1 VERHC
6 KLTNLRTQSFID
18 DEVPLPRLARL
29 LANVSI
35 ISLWI
40 WLYRPLFDY
49 LTVIFTRD
57 DFRTNQIVLAG
68 VVVLI
73 VVRLRKEISRPRFDA
88 LPQLYLPALAFA
100 LGGSLLYLACE
111 RFLDINTVSA
121 SLFGLASYGLLGLW
135 MKPQRWR
142 QGLPAALLLI
152 GTLPFGEHMQTFIGY
167 PVRLVTAVIV
177 RDGLARAGVASLGV
191 DTILVFENGV
201 SHVDLP
207 CSGVKSLWAG
217 ALFLIAA
224 TWVERRR
231 LNLRWLLT
239 LLVFGVLLFAANLIR
254 VAVLTVIG
262 EVAEWRLLAEM
273 LHVPLGVLGF
283 AGACAAAIAL
293 LRWFCREGDSDRGSS
308 RIAPI
313 GRPVWLSPVLAVA
326 ILAMALAYT
335 PRPQTV
341 LAQSADG
348 WELPGGLVTEPSP
361 LQPEEIEWLTRDGAE
376 SASRYRFDWRGK
388 DAMISGSVIFIS
400 STTWRAHH
408 NPERC
413 LMLYGLSLDDS
424 HTHLVRDDFPVRY
437 TSLGANR
444 GAGRSLQAGTYWFQS
459 AGRTTDD
466 YATRIWA
473 DVALDRDRWV
483 LVSILFDDVYDPRDA
498 DVEAFY
504 VALHEVVNANLGGD
518 DDGDRR
524 DGCKET
530 EAVGHTDRD
539 SVVDHARRANRPGCD
554 VRVFC
559 HAPVLYERSRPGA
572 PRGD

>member
-1 VERHC
+1 MERQY
-6 KLTNLRTQSFID
+6 KLKRLCAQLATDYDAPSLRS
-18 DEVPLPRLARL
+18 ARL
-29 LANVSI
+29 LVNAAI
-35 ISLWI
+35 LGLWI

-49 LTVIFTRD
+49 LAVIFTRD
-57 DFRTNQIVLAG
+57 DFRTNQIVLVG
-68 VVVLI
+68 VVALI
-73 VVRLRKEISRPRFDA
+73 VVRLRKGVSRPQFDA
-88 LPQLYLPALAFA
+88 LPQLHFPALALA

-135 MKPQRWR
+135 VEPRRWR

-167 PVRLVTAVIV
+167 PMRFATAAIV

-224 TWVERRR
+224 TWIEHRR

-239 LLVFGVLLFAANLIR
+239 LLAFGVLLFVSNLLR
-254 VAVLTVIG
+254 VAVLTVVG
-262 EVAEWRLLAEM
+262 EVAGWRLLAEM
-273 LHVPLGVLGF
+273 LHVPLGMLGF
-283 AGACAAAIAL
+283 TAACAAAAVL
-293 LRWFCREGDSDRGSS
+293 LKQFCKSGTGKDDS
-308 RIAPI
+308 RIISTA
-313 GRPVWLSPVLAVA
+313 RPAWLSPVLAVA
-326 ILAMALAYT
+326 ILAMVLAYT

-341 LAQSADG
+341 LAQSASG
-348 WELPGGLVTEPSP
+348 WELPSDLHTEPLP
-361 LQPEEIEWLTRDGAE
+361 LQPEEVEWLTRDGAE
-376 SASRYRFDWRGK
+376 SASRFRFEWRGQ
-388 DAMISGSVIFIS
+388 DAMLSGSLIFIS

-424 HTHLVRDDFPVRY
+424 HTHLVRADFPVRY
-437 TSLGANR
+437 ISLGANQ
-444 GAGRSLQAGTYWFQS
+444 GNGHSLQAGTYWFQS

-473 DVALDRDRWV
+473 DVAAERDRWV
-483 LVSILFDDVYDPRDA
+483 LVSILFDDVYDPHEA

-504 VALHEVVNANLGGD
+504 VALHDAVARNLGQG
-518 DDGDRR
+518 
-524 DGCKET
+524 E
-530 EAVGHTDRD
+530 
-539 SVVDHARRANRPGCD
+539 
-554 VRVFC
+554 
-559 HAPVLYERSRPGA
+559 
-572 PRGD
+572 

>member
-6 KLTNLRTQSFID
+6 KLIKFLR
-18 DEVPLPRLARL
+18 PMRL
-29 LANVSI
+29 LANAVI
-35 ISLWI
+35 VALWI

-49 LTVIFTRD
+49 LAVIFTRD
-57 DFRTNQIVLAG
+57 DFRTNQVVLVG

-73 VVRLRKEISRPRFDA
+73 VLRLREEISRPRFDA
-88 LPQLYLPALAFA
+88 LPQLHLPALALA

-111 RFLDINTVSA
+111 CFLDINTVSA

-135 MKPQRWR
+135 MEPRRWR

-167 PVRLVTAVIV
+167 PMRLVTAAIV
-177 RDGLARAGVASLGV
+177 RDGLAGAGVASLGV

-217 ALFLIAA
+217 ALFLVAA
-224 TWVERRR
+224 TWIERRR

-239 LLVFGVLLFAANLIR
+239 LLAFGVLLFVSNLIR
-254 VAVLTVIG
+254 VAVLTVVG
-262 EVAEWRLLAEM
+262 EVAGWRLLAEM

-283 AGACAAAIAL
+283 AGACAAATAL
-293 LRWFCREGDSDRGSS
+293 LRCFCKGGGSGRSDS
-308 RIAPI
+308 RIAPAA
-313 GRPVWLSPVLAVA
+313 RPAWLAPVLAVA

-341 LAQSADG
+341 LAQSAPG
-348 WELPGGLVTEPSP
+348 WELPPGLVVEPLP
-361 LQPEEIEWLTRDGAE
+361 LQPEEVEWLTRDGAE
-376 SASRYRFDWRGK
+376 SASRFRFEWRGR
-388 DAMISGSVIFIS
+388 DATLSGSVILIA

-424 HTHLVRDDFPVRY
+424 HTHLVRTDFPVR
-437 TSLGANR
+437 TISLGANL
-444 GAGRSLQAGTYWFQS
+444 GSGHSLQAGTYWFQS
-459 AGRTTDD
+459 AERTTDD
-466 YATRIWA
+466 YASRIWA
-473 DVALDRDRWV
+473 DVAPQRDRWV
-483 LVSILFDDVYDPRDA
+483 LVSILFDDVYDPHDA

-504 VALHEVVNANLGGD
+504 IALHDVVARHLGQG
-518 DDGDRR
+518 
-524 DGCKET
+524 E
-530 EAVGHTDRD
+530 
-539 SVVDHARRANRPGCD
+539 
-554 VRVFC
+554 
-559 HAPVLYERSRPGA
+559 
-572 PRGD
+572 